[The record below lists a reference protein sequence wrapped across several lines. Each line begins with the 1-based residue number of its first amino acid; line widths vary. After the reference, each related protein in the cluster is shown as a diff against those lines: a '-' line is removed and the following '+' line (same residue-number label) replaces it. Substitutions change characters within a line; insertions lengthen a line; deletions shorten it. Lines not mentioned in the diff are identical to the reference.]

1 MHANFKKQKNTI
13 QEKLDQK
20 TRNYNI
26 ISEQLQRLQTNNGNK
41 TKEITRLTALVTQLE
56 QEKAKSLKEIA
67 DLTGSLGD
75 ITQKLKSSNTVSKSV
90 LDDLGSEI
98 ESLQKQLDESKI
110 SYNESLAAA
119 TSKYSDLELQK
130 AELQTKLDKLI
141 SNMGKNTT
149 DRIKLDKRITEL
161 EELLKTKNNEITN
174 LQSSLTSSSGDK
186 QQIMSDLTGKIKEL
200 EGKNKK
206 LDELENRLKDL
217 AAQIS
222 QSQDREASLQ
232 NKITQMQSLGQTK
245 TSESEGLINQLRQEI
260 TKQTKITEQ
269 LTTQFQKEIQKAT
282 DLESSLSTKQKE
294 INNLIAK
301 STANKQTISEL
312 TSKSLTNQKTITNLT
327 TNSIAKNKQ
336 IAELNAALS
345 TATTQTKSA
354 QNALANMKKY
364 SERANITPDEL
375 QQLRNSLRDAE
386 QKIVTNDNLV
396 SASQQKLEEL
406 KKEAETLKAEKAQ
419 IIAERNSSEKELER
433 TLNDL
438 NSLTQISKKNKN
450 TLQSQLNKK
459 NAEIKQITN
468 NAKVEMNKYA
478 ATLDEVSK
486 TLEDVTTKY
495 NELMKHSS
503 NLEKETE
510 FLKQTAANIIKK
522 QQSRLNQSVQT
533 ENQLDKQQPIN
544 EGISPN
550 NNEKALILSG
560 GFNQKVKKFIE
571 NLKEQGKSDGHI
583 KAEIAKLPN
592 TQDKADALSYYRN
605 LEINPETRFL
615 SRQIDKLIEE
625 NKTTTNN
632 IQKLENARNHLT
644 ETMAETLKKRPDLRK
659 QLDYLINARKD
670 MASGTGNYKF
680 FPFKE
685 ELVPVYKG
693 PTEGFKSA
701 GLPSELK
708 KENDFGIKMYDF
720 GIFKKQNGKLLRLQ
734 PSDQPT
740 SASQSTVR
748 PIPAQSS
755 TSSRATSPPRSAR
768 PARTGTYR

>member
-1 MHANFKKQKNTI
+1 
-13 QEKLDQK
+13 
-20 TRNYNI
+20 
-26 ISEQLQRLQTNNGNK
+26 
-41 TKEITRLTALVTQLE
+41 
-56 QEKAKSLKEIA
+56 
-67 DLTGSLGD
+67 
-75 ITQKLKSSNTVSKSV
+75 
-90 LDDLGSEI
+90 
-98 ESLQKQLDESKI
+98 
-110 SYNESLAAA
+110 
-119 TSKYSDLELQK
+119 
-130 AELQTKLDKLI
+130 
-141 SNMGKNTT
+141 MGKNTS
-149 DRIKLDKRITEL
+149 DRITLDKRIKEL
-161 EELLKTKNNEITN
+161 EERLKTKNNEITN

-200 EGKNKK
+200 EGKNEK

-245 TSESEGLINQLRQEI
+245 TSESEGIINQLGQEI

-269 LTTQFQKEIQKAT
+269 LTTQFQKETQKAT

-312 TSKSLTNQKTITNLT
+312 TSKSLTNKKTITNLT

-406 KKEAETLKAEKAQ
+406 KKDAETLKAEKAQ

-433 TLNDL
+433 TLSDL

-459 NAEIKQITN
+459 NAEIKELTN
-468 NAKVEMNKYA
+468 YAKGEMNKYA
-478 ATLDEVSK
+478 ATLDQVSK
-486 TLEDVTTKY
+486 TLEEVTTQYNNLKKY
-495 NELMKHSS
+495 SS
-503 NLEKETE
+503 NLEIETE
-510 FLKQTAANIIKK
+510 SLKKTVTNIIKK
-522 QQSRLNQSVQT
+522 QQSMINQNVQT
-533 ENQLDKQQPIN
+533 EKQLDKQQPIKPTTIS
-544 EGISPN
+544 EGTSPN
-550 NNEKALILSG
+550 NEEKYLIVSG
-560 GFNQKVKKFIE
+560 GINPKVKKFIE
-571 NLKEQGKSDGHI
+571 NLKATLKSERQI
-583 KAEIAKLPN
+583 EAEIAKLPN
-592 TQDKADALSYYRN
+592 TQDKADALSYFKN
-605 LEINPETRFL
+605 LQINPETRFL
-615 SRQIDKLIEE
+615 SRQIDKFIEDD
-625 NKTTTNN
+625 NTTTNN
-632 IQKLENARNHLT
+632 IQKLDNAREKMLK
-644 ETMAETLKKRPDLRK
+644 TMERVLKRPEMQK

-680 FPFKE
+680 FPFTEHK
-685 ELVPVYKG
+685 VPIYKG
-693 PTEGFKSA
+693 PQGVAPED
-701 GLPSELK
+701 LPEALK
-708 KENDFGIKMYDF
+708 QENDFGIKMYDF
-720 GIFKKQNGKLLRLQ
+720 GIFKKQNGQLLRLQ
-734 PSDQPT
+734 PSEQPT
-740 SASQSTVR
+740 SASQSTAPAPVR
-748 PIPAQSS
+748 T
-755 TSSRATSPPRSAR
+755 TSSRVPSSSLSRAPSPPQR
-768 PARTGTYR
+768 PARPGTYR